1 MRFTTIFLTVL
12 ADSIVSKK
20 TVLFLK
26 VMPDYY
32 KSARHLIAVDCIIF
46 GYDIIEKEIKL
57 LLFKRMF
64 EPAKGKWSL
73 AGGFVEK
80 DESLD
85 EAAIRILRKLT
96 GLDSVYMKQS
106 YAYGETGR
114 DPGDRVVSVA
124 YFALITLRDINKE
137 LAEQNGVSWCSLTKL
152 PELIFDHSLMIRK
165 ALNDL
170 QNQIKIKPVGFE
182 LLPEKFTLVQL
193 QDLYE
198 AIYQRIIDKRNFRKK
213 ILSMG
218 ILEKLDEKERE
229 TSKKGAYYFKFNEDT
244 YKRLKQNGFYFS
256 LDVN

>member
-1 MRFTTIFLTVL
+1 MKMNIYPN
-12 ADSIVSKK
+12 SHK
-20 TVLFLK
+20 
-26 VMPDYY
+26 
-32 KSARHLIAVDCIIF
+32 HLLAVDCIIF

-57 LLFKRMF
+57 LLSKRIF

-73 AGGFVEK
+73 AGGFVET

-85 EAAIRILRKLT
+85 EAASRILRNLT
-96 GLDSVYMKQS
+96 GLDSVYLKQS
-106 YAYGETGR
+106 YAYGEKER

-124 YFALITLRDINKE
+124 YFALIPIRDIDKK
-137 LAEQNGVSWCSLTKL
+137 LAEQNGVSWRSLSRL
-152 PELIFDHSLMIRK
+152 PDLIFDHPLMVKR
-165 ALNDL
+165 ALSDL

-182 LLPEKFTLVQL
+182 LLLEKFTLVQL

-198 AIYQRIIDKRNFRKK
+198 AIYQRKVDKRNFRKK

-229 TSKKGAYYFKFNEDT
+229 TSKKGAYYFKFNELT
-244 YKRLKQNGFYFS
+244 YKQLIQNGFYFN